1 MQRIL
6 EVAGEAN
13 AEAVHPGY
21 GFLAENADFA
31 EAVSE
36 AGLIWIGPPPEAIR
50 TMGDK
55 IASRQAAQA
64 AGVPMVPGTVDALE
78 SADEAKRVA
87 EDFGYP
93 VAIKASAGGGG
104 KGLRVVWDESEL
116 EAALDGAQREAEA
129 YFGNAAVYVEKY
141 VERARH
147 IEAQIIVDAAG
158 EGHFLGERDCS
169 VQRRHQKLIE
179 ETPAVGFPD
188 KVRKK
193 FAKAAVAIAE
203 ACDYRNAGTVEF
215 LVDSDYN
222 FYFLE
227 MNTRLQVEHT
237 ITEMVTGIDLVQAQL
252 AVAQGDPLPFNDVE
266 PTGHAIEFR
275 INAEDPGQGFLPTP
289 GQVIEYR
296 EPAGFGV
303 RVDSWIQPST
313 TVSQYYDN
321 LMAKLVVWGT
331 DRDEAIRRGKRALEE
346 YVISGVRSTIPAHLA
361 VLNHKDFLAG
371 EHHTK
376 WMEDE
381 MDLSNITWETSS
393 TLPEDTDLT
402 ERAIMV
408 EVGGRRYDIRMW
420 TSQIQQAAG
429 GTRAAPRRKP
439 PKLAGSG
446 NAGGAE
452 AGVLTAPMQGTIV
465 KLHVKAGD
473 HVEAGDPVCILE
485 AMKMENEVKAPITG
499 EVVDLKVRAGDTVT
513 SGSIIA
519 VVR

>member
-1 MQRIL
+1 
-6 EVAGEAN
+6 
-13 AEAVHPGY
+13 
-21 GFLAENADFA
+21 
-31 EAVSE
+31 
-36 AGLIWIGPPPEAIR
+36 
-50 TMGDK
+50 
-55 IASRQAAQA
+55 
-64 AGVPMVPGTVDALE
+64 
-78 SADEAKRVA
+78 
-87 EDFGYP
+87 
-93 VAIKASAGGGG
+93 
-104 KGLRVVWDESEL
+104 
-116 EAALDGAQREAEA
+116 
-129 YFGNAAVYVEKY
+129 
-141 VERARH
+141 
-147 IEAQIIVDAAG
+147 
-158 EGHFLGERDCS
+158 
-169 VQRRHQKLIE
+169 
-179 ETPAVGFPD
+179 
-188 KVRKK
+188 
-193 FAKAAVAIAE
+193 
-203 ACDYRNAGTVEF
+203 
-215 LVDSDYN
+215 
-222 FYFLE
+222 
-227 MNTRLQVEHT
+227 
-237 ITEMVTGIDLVQAQL
+237 
-252 AVAQGDPLPFNDVE
+252 
-266 PTGHAIEFR
+266 
-275 INAEDPGQGFLPTP
+275 
-289 GQVIEYR
+289 
-296 EPAGFGV
+296 
-303 RVDSWIQPST
+303 
-313 TVSQYYDN
+313 
-321 LMAKLVVWGT
+321 MAKLVVWGT

-381 MDLSNITWETSS
+381 MDLSNIAGETSS

-429 GTRAAPRRKP
+429 GTRAAPRRKS
-439 PKLAGSG
+439 PKLGGSG